1 MTLWF
6 SIRSRIDR
14 VVAAILLLVT
24 SPLLGCA
31 AWFVRREDGGPMF
44 IRVPRV
50 GRFGVVFGMWKVR
63 SMRADTSDGLASGGS
78 LTQGEDARVTR
89 TGLWLRRLHIDELP
103 QLINVVV
110 GEMTLV
116 GPRPESPD
124 YVDHSDASWGNVLQA
139 APGIL
144 GPTQIVVGD
153 WEQSVISDVAGDERY
168 RSEVV
173 PVKLALDIWYLRTAT
188 PFLDLLTVVSLIG
201 HLRERGSAQRL
212 VERVRGEVI
221 EAEPACRYLELAKNS
236 AERC

>member
-14 VVAAILLLVT
+14 VVAAMMLVVT

-63 SMRADTSDGLASGGS
+63 SMRADTSDGLASGAS
-78 LTQGEDARVTR
+78 LTRGVDARVTR

-103 QLINVVV
+103 QLVNVMA

-124 YVDHSDASWGNVLQA
+124 YVDRSDASWTAVLQA

-153 WEQSVISDVAGDERY
+153 WERSVISDAAGDEQY

-173 PVKLALDIWYLRTAT
+173 PVKLALDLWYLRSAT
-188 PFLDLLTVVSLIG
+188 PLLDLLTVVSLIG
-201 HLRERGSAQRL
+201 HLREQGSARRL
-212 VERVRGEVI
+212 VERVRGEVM
-221 EAEPACRYLELAKNS
+221 EAEPACRYLELTKHS
-236 AERC
+236 RERC